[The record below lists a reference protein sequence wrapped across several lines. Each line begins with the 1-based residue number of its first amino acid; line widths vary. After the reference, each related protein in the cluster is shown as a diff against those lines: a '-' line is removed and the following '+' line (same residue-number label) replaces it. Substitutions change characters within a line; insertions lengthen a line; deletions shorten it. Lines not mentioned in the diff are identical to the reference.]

1 MKGNELKRMVEHS
14 LNELADAVERGESER
29 LRRYLAMLARFHRYS
44 LGNVLLIGWQRP
56 DATRVAG
63 FCAWKKLGRR
73 VKRGERG
80 IRILAPV
87 VRRRRRRCDDVGEDP
102 EQAEDPEEDEAGEEV
117 ATFRSVCVFDVAQ
130 TEGRP
135 LPQFARAEGEPGEH
149 TERLK
154 QLIAS
159 KGIHMAFSDAVGG
172 AEGYSAGGRI
182 VVRHGLSPA
191 EEFSALVHE
200 LAHEMLHQDKDAK
213 EQSRTVRELEAE
225 AVAFVVCQAVGLNA
239 RSSSTDYIHLY
250 DGDRNT
256 LMSSLARIRATAVE
270 IIGALRSKD
279 GARDKR
285 GSTEWQSNDAREPAV
300 ARAA

>member
-1 MKGNELKRMVEHS
+1 MKGNELRRMVEHS
-14 LNELADAVERGESER
+14 LDELADAVERGESER

-63 FCAWKKLGRR
+63 FCTWKKLGRR

-87 VRRRRRRCDDVGEDP
+87 VRRRRRPCDDVGEEP
-102 EQAEDPEEDEAGEEV
+102 EEV

-154 QLIAS
+154 RFIAS
-159 KGIHMAFSDAVGG
+159 RGIHVAFSDAVGG

-191 EEFSALVHE
+191 EEFSVLVHE
-200 LAHEMLHQDKDAK
+200 LAHEMLHWDEDVERGK
-213 EQSRTVRELEAE
+213 TVRETEAE
-225 AVAFVVCQAVGLNA
+225 AAAFVVCQAVGLDA
-239 RSSSTDYIHLY
+239 RDSASDYIHLY
-250 DGDRNT
+250 QGSSET
-256 LMSSLARIRATAVE
+256 LLASLERIHRTAAE
-270 IIGALRSKD
+270 IIAGIIAKQ
-279 GARDKR
+279 GVGGPKQQAHPAA
-285 GSTEWQSNDAREPAV
+285 GQGEPVRAV
-300 ARAA
+300 A